1 MKFSYISRYTQ
12 FISIYTIMG
21 YLSRGSGFKMMYVK
35 VCTADV
41 PCTDGYIHFKKC
53 TDILELCTYIDVS
66 F

>member
-1 MKFSYISRYTQ
+1 MRNEVFVYLE
-12 FISIYTIMG
+12 IYSV
-21 YLSRGSGFKMMYVK
+21 YLEIYDYGVFVQGVMMYVK

-53 TDILELCTYIDVS
+53 TDIIELCTYIDVS